1 MQQATSSTHA
11 QCARNKTLPPE
22 GTTSFAQSSA
32 AATMVGNSFIARRR
46 RPPVNVKPFQLTRSN
61 KVAAKYSMA
70 ARLFKNKTP
79 SGMMAASPN
88 LMKFATGLGRGHDP
102 SAQKHHHRKKSSNFI
117 GDLCHLLRDS
127 SNDRVIY
134 WLPDGKAFKILK
146 PLQFSQTI
154 LPAYASLKPS
164 YTSFRRMLDQHRFL
178 QRISIGPDK
187 GAFSHHPL
195 FLRDN
200 HSLFKNKTANQL
212 KKASSVTF
220 IKVITPGKDEEETQ
234 QEDTKKT
241 KTPHCVPCDDDTPPE
256 QSGCMMMLQPIEWP
270 KRFFRNV
277 PVLSS
282 PLIAT
287 PCSL

>member
-1 MQQATSSTHA
+1 
-11 QCARNKTLPPE
+11 
-22 GTTSFAQSSA
+22 
-32 AATMVGNSFIARRR
+32 
-46 RPPVNVKPFQLTRSN
+46 
-61 KVAAKYSMA
+61 MA

-88 LMKFATGLGRGHDP
+88 NLIKFATGLGRGHHDP
-102 SAQKHHHRKKSSNFI
+102 SAKKHQHKKKSSNFI
-117 GDLCHLLRDS
+117 DDLCHLLRDS
-127 SNDRVIY
+127 SHDRVIS

-146 PLQFSQTI
+146 PVQFAQTI

-178 QRISIGPDK
+178 LRISIGPGK
-187 GAFSHHPL
+187 GVFSHHPL

-200 HSLFKNKTANQL
+200 HTLFKNKTANQL
-212 KKASSVTF
+212 KKASVTF
-220 IKVITPGKDEEETQ
+220 IKVITPGKDEEEP
-234 QEDTKKT
+234 QEVAKKT
-241 KTPHCVPCDDDTPPE
+241 KTPHCVPCDDETPSE

-277 PVLSS
+277 PVLS